1 MFAFWCRH
9 NDLLTMQRT
18 QMSDS
23 NLAGILTTAVDKLS
37 DPQLCEGLFHPH
49 RDGNPLPSGKV
60 LEEIIALSR
69 AVLFPGFYGY
79 SQLNNNTLRYHIGV
93 SVERLYR
100 LLRDQIQA
108 GLCFVDEDYCNSQFG
123 NVQTR
128 EVSAKLASQM
138 LEVFPSIKQTLATD
152 VIAAYNGDPEAENT
166 SEVIACYPIIKALT
180 NYRIAHELSNLGVPL
195 IPRMMTEFAYSETG
209 ITQSD
214 NWQQRHNLCQRH
226 RLGQNT
232 HWRRL
237 RDRSHT

>member
-1 MFAFWCRH
+1 MFAFRCRH
-9 NDLLTMQRT
+9 NDLLTIQRI

-23 NLAGILTTAVDKLS
+23 NLTGILTTAVDKLS

-108 GLCFVDEDYCNSQFG
+108 GLCFVDED
-123 NVQTR
+123 
-128 EVSAKLASQM
+128 
-138 LEVFPSIKQTLATD
+138 
-152 VIAAYNGDPEAENT
+152 
-166 SEVIACYPIIKALT
+166 
-180 NYRIAHELSNLGVPL
+180 
-195 IPRMMTEFAYSETG
+195 
-209 ITQSD
+209 
-214 NWQQRHNLCQRH
+214 
-226 RLGQNT
+226 T

-237 RDRSHT
+237 RDRSKYMGDRRHGSGHHKNRKERKQEIIALQQNERI